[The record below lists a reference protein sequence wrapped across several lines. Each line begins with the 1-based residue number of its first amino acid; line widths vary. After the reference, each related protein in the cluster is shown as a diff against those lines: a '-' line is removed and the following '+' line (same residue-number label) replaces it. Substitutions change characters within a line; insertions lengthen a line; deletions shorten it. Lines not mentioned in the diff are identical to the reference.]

1 MTDLIERDPFA
12 LARQGEDGDA
22 ELIGLF
28 QKWRYATMVWQKS
41 GDDFGHW
48 EAAVTRLAER
58 IFDAPARGCTGSAIK
73 AYMACYYAADGG
85 GGRDD
90 WAASCGFSEY
100 AYARRLVDAKTDTW
114 TDEAHLYMGSHAM
127 RGLMA
132 SAASFLPELEPLV
145 AEIINAPLT
154 IPVEDEQEEEEPSVA
169 AREEQPASVD
179 VSQHVERMLRAL
191 MEAFPDYDFAE
202 TILGKRLAVERS

>member
-28 QKWRYATMVWQKS
+28 QKWRYANTIWQGS
-41 GDDFGHW
+41 RSDLW
-48 EAAVTRLAER
+48 QAAVQEIAEQ
-58 IFDAPARGCTGSAIK
+58 IFDSQAHGVVGFAIK
-73 AYMACYYAADGG
+73 AYMACYYADDRGSR
-85 GGRDD
+85 RDD
-90 WAASCGFSEY
+90 WSAVHGFSEY
-100 AYARRLVDAKTDTW
+100 AYSRRLVDPNADKW
-114 TDEAHLYMGSHAM
+114 SEEAHLYMGSHAM

-202 TILGKRLAVERS
+202 TVLGKRLAD